1 MRRLRGSTKGWKGWK
16 GGRQPYVRVIISMVL
31 MAIIPVLIIEW
42 MSDAFLVKTMKD
54 VQIQALQSNSK
65 VISQYISDFF
75 QDQKEDSQLV
85 ISNSPMRSLLQ
96 FKYEGQADQI
106 DWWAKKVQTM
116 LHNSVMYETSIQYA
130 RLVDKNG
137 CVVASS
143 APKQI
148 GTNLVQTQMYCK
160 LMDGETQYTEI
171 MVDKNGKRS
180 LKLALPLFT
189 DGQVIG
195 IFEKVINFQGIA
207 AYLDHKKIGDGGYL
221 YLIGANRGFLYHRQR
236 DQMILPNSEY
246 NDGFELENLIN
257 TVSDS
262 WVEESGV
269 FRYRVYGKNIT
280 AAYQVIP
287 SLNWLVVSAMDESN
301 FIDAVDVLNLGVAVV
316 GILMGSIAAW
326 LGYRFTRRSIEN
338 YQRLSNAFSSILD
351 DTEEVTE
358 IKIRSL
364 SEVLDYV
371 NQTRERVRTVQSR
384 VRLLEGLDCLTGLYN
399 RLGLERVYTEE
410 ISGRKAKL
418 AALLLDLDSIS
429 FLNEKKGMKG
439 VTAVTGEIG
448 CEIGR
453 IVKNYVGEN
462 CVAGHIS
469 NEEFLLFYYN
479 WDEEFGANGGAD
491 PNEGFGSNG
500 GFGSDG
506 VPNPEALAELL
517 RLDVEDIIFLEQERV
532 FLTAGIGLY
541 YIQEGDCFDQIYK
554 NCSDALFLS
563 QNIQKNQVLSCE
575 ELLEPVLEEETQKF
589 DLQMEPALEEEV
601 RSFDFQMEPV

>member
-1 MRRLRGSTKGWKGWK
+1 MRRLGGSAKGWKRWK
-16 GGRQPYVRVIISMVL
+16 GGKRPYVRVIISMVL

-54 VQIQALQSNSK
+54 VQIQALQNNSK
-65 VISQYISDFF
+65 VVSQYISDFF
-75 QDQKEDSQLV
+75 QDQKEDAQLV

-106 DWWAKKVQTM
+106 DRWAKKVQTM
-116 LHNSVMYETSIQYA
+116 LQNSVMYETSIQYA

-143 APKQI
+143 VPKQI
-148 GTNLVQTQMYCK
+148 GTNLGQTQMYCK

-171 MVDKNGKRS
+171 MVNKNGRRS

-207 AYLDHKKIGDGGYL
+207 AYLDHKKIGDDSYL
-221 YLIGANRGFLYHRQR
+221 YLISSNQGFLYHRQR
-236 DQMILPNSEY
+236 NQMILPNSEY
-246 NDGFELENLIN
+246 NDGFELESLIN

-262 WVEESGV
+262 WGEESGV
-269 FRYRVYGKNIT
+269 IRYRVYGKNIT

-301 FIDAVDVLNLGVAVV
+301 FIDAVDVLNLGVAMV

-338 YQRLSNAFSSILD
+338 YQLLSNAFSSILD

-364 SEVLDYV
+364 PEVLDYV
-371 NQTRERVRTVQSR
+371 NQTRERVRTIQSR

-410 ISGRKAKL
+410 IYGRKTKL

-448 CEIGR
+448 H

-462 CVAGHIS
+462 CVAGRIS

-479 WDEEFGANGGAD
+479 WDGEFDPNGGGDSNGGAD
-491 PNEGFGSNG
+491 YG
-500 GFGSDG
+500 GFDSDG
-506 VPNPEALAELL
+506 VPNPEVLAELL
-517 RLDVEDIIFLEQERV
+517 RLDVEDIVFLEQERV
-532 FLTAGIGLY
+532 FLTASIGLY

-554 NCSDALFLS
+554 SCSDALLPS
-563 QNIQKNQVLSCE
+563 QNMQKNQIASCE
-575 ELLEPVLEEETQKF
+575 ELLEPVLEG
-589 DLQMEPALEEEV
+589 
-601 RSFDFQMEPV
+601 